1 MTARCLVCLADLRS
15 EGESEYH
22 PRCAK
27 ALFGSTRVPTIDLE
41 LARLHTVAQ
50 AMVGHTSLSGIQ
62 RKVSVGLTADRATL
76 RVAMEKGHFILKPQ
90 AQVFP
95 SLPENEHVTMRIAV
109 AAGLQVA
116 PSGLVR
122 LHDGSLAYLTRRFDR
137 SSAGGKLLQ
146 EDFCQL
152 SQLAPKQKYEGS
164 AELCARLVRRYASE
178 PLVAALSL
186 FRQTVFAWW
195 TGNGDMHLKNLS
207 LLRGA
212 DGLQRFSPASDLICT
227 DLVVEDDQL
236 ALPVGGNR
244 RAVTPRQW
252 LAFASY
258 CGLTPKATAR
268 ALGQVHAALTP
279 SLDLVARS
287 WLPDDMKTRYARLLE
302 VRARTVEAAA
312 RKAGEG

>member
-1 MTARCLVCLADLRS
+1 VTARCLVCLADVLG
-15 EGESEYH
+15 EGDYH
-22 PRCAK
+22 ARCAK
-27 ALFGSTRVPTIDLE
+27 ALFGSTLVPTIDLE

-50 AMVGHTSLSGIQ
+50 AMVGHTSLSGVQ

-95 SLPENEHVTMRIAV
+95 NLPENEHVTMCLAA
-109 AAGLQVA
+109 AAGLHV
-116 PSGLVR
+116 PPNGLVK

-137 SSAGGKLLQ
+137 TAEGGKLLQ

-152 SQLAPKQKYEGS
+152 GELAPKQKYEGS

-178 PLVAALSL
+178 PLVAALAL

-212 DGLQRFSPASDLICT
+212 DGLHRLSPAYDLLCT
-227 DLVVEDDQL
+227 DLVVENDQL
-236 ALPVGGNR
+236 ALPVSGNR
-244 RAVTPRQW
+244 RGVTPRQW

-268 ALGQVHAALTP
+268 ALGQVHAALAP
-279 SLDLVARS
+279 ALDLVARCY
-287 WLPDDMKTRYARLLE
+287 LPDEVKTRYARLLE
-302 VRARTVEAAA
+302 ARARTVEAAA
-312 RKAGEG
+312 RKAGAA